1 MPIPND
7 TSPEAEQVLLRL
19 MREKT
24 PAERVQMAAR
34 LTHEVRQA
42 SRRAIARSH
51 PELSPREIEYRFIEL
66 HYGKE
71 LAEGV
76 RAHNEARRHNNGA

>member
-7 TSPEAEQVLLRL
+7 TSPEAEQVLLQL

-42 SRRAIARSH
+42 SRRAIARAH
-51 PELSPREIEYRFIEL
+51 PELSPREIEYRLIEL
-66 HYGKE
+66 HYGAE
-71 LAEGV
+71 LAAAV
-76 RAHNEARRHNNGA
+76 RDFETSRNDARSK